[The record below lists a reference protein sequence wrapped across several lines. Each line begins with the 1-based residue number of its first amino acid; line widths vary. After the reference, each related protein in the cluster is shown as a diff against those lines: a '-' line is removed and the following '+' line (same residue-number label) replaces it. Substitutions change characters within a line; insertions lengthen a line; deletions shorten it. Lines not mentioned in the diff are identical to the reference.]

1 MDGGYTKS
9 ESEFN
14 AALANIDPAPP
25 DASDVAF
32 TPGITGM
39 ESDNVQDAIEEL
51 FTSVSDGKS
60 AIAAAVTDKGIETAA
75 TDSFAEIADKIGD
88 IETGIQLPTLTNP
101 GTAADLALGKQLID
115 QNGEIVTGTI
125 MEYLKGNFVLSN
137 GTPYMGETGTGV
149 PTIGIQETLSFD
161 MLGRKDK
168 LGIVSCP
175 ASNFGNATAADV
187 AYGKTFTSTAGV
199 AVAGTGQ
206 FLKFG
211 LFQYT
216 GYGSANTSIPSYPT
230 SSYPVAIFITMNDT
244 IPYADNTV
252 FQMSVVGLT
261 GCISGANFVRSD
273 EVSRGTYASDKI
285 SLVLDSASNE
295 LLIYTPNASSG
306 GFITFESGKPYSIY
320 YFYN

>member
-1 MDGGYTKS
+1 MILNSKKS
-9 ESEFN
+9 
-14 AALANIDPAPP
+14 
-25 DASDVAF
+25 
-32 TPGITGM
+32 
-39 ESDNVQDAIEEL
+39 
-51 FTSVSDGKS
+51 GKR
-60 AIAAAVTDKGIETAA
+60 
-75 TDSFAEIADKIGD
+75 
-88 IETGIQLPTLTNP
+88 LPTLTSP
-101 GTAADLALGKQLID
+101 GVASDLVSGKQLINQD
-115 QNGEIVTGTI
+115 GEIVTGTI
-125 MEYLKGNFVLSN
+125 MEYVTGNFVLSD
-137 GTPYMGETGTGV
+137 GTIFQGGTGSGNDYI
-149 PTIGIQETLSFD
+149 PTIGIKATIPYDL
-161 MLGRKDK
+161 LGRMGKE
-168 LGIVSCP
+168 GSVSTP

-187 AYGKTFTSTAGV
+187 ASGKTFTSTAGV

-216 GYGSANTSIPSYPT
+216 GYGSANTGIPSYPT

-285 SLVLDSASNE
+285 SLVLDSASND
-295 LLIYTPNASSG
+295 LLIYTPNASGG

-320 YFYN
+320 YFYS